1 MQEVWQRVLFIPHVN
16 FNAYSYSEEEITKL
30 TMANIRP
37 RARYR
42 LQWDQLV
49 VGNTVMVNYNSD
61 RPKERGFWY
70 DAIIT
75 RKDNTKREVYAKL
88 VLG

>member
-1 MQEVWQRVLFIPHVN
+1 M
-16 FNAYSYSEEEITKL
+16 AAYYYSYSEEEIAKL
-30 TMANIRP
+30 TSADIRP

-42 LQWDQLV
+42 LQWDQLMI
-49 VGNTVMVNYNSD
+49 GNRVMVNYNSD

-70 DAIIT
+70 DAVLT
-75 RKDNTKREVYAKL
+75 RKDDEKREVYGKL

>member
-1 MQEVWQRVLFIPHVN
+1 MKEVPLLYH
-16 FNAYSYSEEEITKL
+16 YTDSLSYSEEEIAKVTE
-30 TMANIRP
+30 ADIRP

-42 LQWDQLV
+42 MQWDQV
-49 VGNTVMVNYNSD
+49 VIGKRVMVNYNSD

-75 RKDNTKREVYAKL
+75 RKDDKKKEVYGKL